1 MHHMKWLTILQRF
14 EDMNAISW
22 INGGTTLKF
31 NIEPDKLPLLLEK
44 VSGRKISLPSIKKNM
59 TLYGFRIVN
68 RSNLEF
74 HNPRY
79 TRWNKRVDELTAEV
93 QAKNKV
99 DNDKKKML
107 KIGQTNPSLKRPSDS
122 NLLHSV
128 LKKQSKMMDPQM
140 LQAFINMKNQLDNT
154 TKNSADIT
162 QKLTQLLSQSKKDA
176 DVSDINLQSSNT
188 KSESVSSSNSSIPP
202 EIESDLIIDEASDGE
217 DEYQIKND
225 IKTEI
230 KQEPQIKQEIK
241 NESFEEHNI
250 QSSSVED
257 EKPIN
262 LNLASQPD
270 LSKNVTIPSSLLLKL
285 LNNAEQKGHKQGYSE
300 GFSQGQKDTLDA
312 ILSSKTGL
320 KILNLNNINM

>member
-128 LKKQSKMMDPQM
+128 LKKQSKMMDTQI
-140 LQAFINMKNQLDNT
+140 LQEFINMKHQLDNT

-176 DVSDINLQSSNT
+176 DVSDINFQSSNM
-188 KSESVSSSNSSIPP
+188 KSESVSSSNSSTP

-250 QSSSVED
+250 QSSNVED
-257 EKPIN
+257 QKPIN

-285 LNNAEQKGHKQGYSE
+285 LNNAEQKGYKQ

-312 ILSSKTGL
+312 IQSSKIGL
-320 KILNLNNINM
+320 KILNLNNFNM